1 MHRYMYVRNIL
12 VVVTFKKLV
21 QQKKNVFVSHLAV
34 EGRVLADVSA
44 VEKLSIEQLYSN
56 HSKDKLKRKGKNL

>member
-12 VVVTFKKLV
+12 VVVTVHL
-21 QQKKNVFVSHLAV
+21 NVFVSHLAV